1 MDYIFYIDHI
11 MDLIIAD
18 EIGFYFGTSRIFSNI
33 SLTITDQTRL
43 ALVGKNG
50 LGKTTI
56 LRVIAG
62 ELETT
67 EGEVFRN
74 KGLRIGFL
82 RQEQRLEGKML
93 LVDSVLAQNK
103 RWWELKL
110 RLDSDF
116 EEPNEYEELM
126 NEFIYLGGYAKKN
139 KCEEV
144 LSKLGF
150 DESVFYQPVDTL
162 SGGERNRAAI
172 AAVLLQDPDIMF
184 FDEPT
189 NHIDYDGLVWMAE
202 FLRSTRLPYVLVSH
216 DRYFLNLVA
225 DKIIELDQDGIVV
238 YHGNYDKYEIQRIQY
253 LNRKMKTF
261 KHQQE
266 YIKKTEEFI
275 RRNLAGQKTKQA
287 QSRRKKLEKFDR
299 ISSPTFD
306 HGFRIKLKIKQRSG
320 NRVLSIQGL
329 SHSYGK
335 KTLFKDFETLLG
347 RGDRIGVV
355 GRNGCGKSTLLKLI
369 TGVIPIQ
376 NGIIELGT
384 NAAPGYYTQEFD
396 DLDNDSTPFDTI
408 SYYIPGAEDEQV
420 RTFLGAFSISADD
433 VFRRIGTFSGG
444 ERSRVALAKLALL
457 GSNFLLLDEPTN
469 HLDINSRRILED
481 AFAAFPGTM
490 IVVSH
495 DRIFLDKTINKIWAF
510 ENGYINEYSGN
521 FSYFLEK
528 RKQRKLGISDLQ
540 KVYKKKSPK
549 TVNELRFAKNRY
561 NRLRNEI
568 SEIEIELE
576 NLETER
582 DNIIQLM
589 GQTFVAKN
597 AVRIKKLSKESS
609 KLDSKMKFL
618 WDEWEKISEELD
630 NLTKILK
637 S

>member
-1 MDYIFYIDHI
+1 MDYIFYINNI

-18 EIGFYFGTSRIFSNI
+18 EIGFSFGTSKVFSNI

-50 LGKTTI
+50 LGKTTL

-82 RQEQRLEGKML
+82 RQEQRLEGKMH

-110 RLDSDF
+110 KLDADF

-150 DESVFYQPVDTL
+150 DESAFYQPVDTL

-202 FLRSTRLPYVLVSH
+202 FLRSTKLPYVLVSH
-216 DRYFLNLVA
+216 DRYFLNIVA
-225 DKIIELDQDGIVV
+225 DKIIELDQDGIAV
-238 YHGNYDKYEIQRIQY
+238 YHGNYDKYEIQRMQN
-253 LNRKMKTF
+253 LNLKMKTF

-275 RRNLAGQKTKQA
+275 RRNIAGQKTKQA

-306 HGFRIKLKIKQRSG
+306 RGFRIKLKIKQRSG

-329 SHSYGK
+329 SHSYGE

-347 RGDRIGVV
+347 KGDRIGVV

-369 TGVIPIQ
+369 AGVIPVQ

-408 SYYIPGAEDEQV
+408 SYYMPGAEDEQV
-420 RTFLGAFSISADD
+420 RTFIGAFSISGDD

-495 DRIFLDKTINKIWAF
+495 DRIFLDKIINKIWAF

-528 RKQRKLGISDLQ
+528 RKQRKYGISDLQ
-540 KVYKKKSPK
+540 KAYKKKSPK
-549 TVNELRFAKNRY
+549 PINELRSAKNRY
-561 NRLRNEI
+561 NMLRNKI
-568 SEIEIELE
+568 SEIEIELG

-597 AVRIKKLSKESS
+597 AVRIKKLSKETS

-630 NLTKILK
+630 DLTKILK

>member
-1 MDYIFYIDHI
+1 

>member
-1 MDYIFYIDHI
+1 

-18 EIGFYFGTSRIFSNI
+18 EIGFSFGTSKIFSNI
-33 SLTITDQTRL
+33 SMTITDQTRL

-50 LGKTTI
+50 LGKTTL

-67 EGEVFRN
+67 EGAVFRN

-82 RQEQRLEGKML
+82 RQEQRLEGKMH
-93 LVDSVLAQNK
+93 LVDSVLAQNM

-110 RLDSDF
+110 KLDADF

-150 DESVFYQPVDTL
+150 DESAFYQPVDTL

-202 FLRSTRLPYVLVSH
+202 FLRSTKLPYMLVSH

-238 YHGNYDKYEIQRIQY
+238 YHGNYDKYEIQRMQN
-253 LNRKMKTF
+253 LNMKMKTF

-275 RRNLAGQKTKQA
+275 RRNIAGQKTKQA

-306 HGFRIKLKIKQRSG
+306 SGFRIKLKIKQRSG

-335 KTLFKDFETLLG
+335 KTLFNDFETLLG
-347 RGDRIGVV
+347 KGDRIGVV

-369 TGVIPIQ
+369 AGVIPIQ

-408 SYYIPGAEDEQV
+408 SYYMPGAEDEQV
-420 RTFLGAFSISADD
+420 RTFIGAFSISGDD

-495 DRIFLDKTINKIWAF
+495 DRIFLDNIINKIWAF

-528 RKQRKLGISDLQ
+528 RKQRRLGISDLQ
-540 KVYKKKSPK
+540 KAYKKKSPK
-549 TVNELRFAKNRY
+549 PINELRSAKNRY
-561 NRLRNEI
+561 NRLRNKI

-618 WDEWEKISEELD
+618 WVEWEKISVELD
-630 NLTKILK
+630 DLTKILK